1 MRKKVLYTAISLAL
15 ASPVVVHA
23 GDAQDDPEAHHTEV
37 ETIVV
42 RALPLDRTK
51 LESAQPVDVL
61 TGEKLDDR
69 RGVTLGETLARE
81 PGVHSTA
88 YGAGAGRPVI
98 RGLGGPRVR
107 VLEDGLYTADTSVA
121 SDDHAVTVDPL
132 LVDRIE
138 ILRGPATLLYG
149 SGAVGG
155 VVNIIDN
162 RIPERVPERAITGR
176 YELRGD
182 TVADERSGVFGLTG
196 GAGNFAWHVDGS
208 WRDAD
213 DYKIPGPARMEDDH
227 DHDHGHDHDDGHGS
241 DRLENSFVE
250 SQSGTIGL
258 SWIGERGFIGASFRA
273 FDTEYGIPAPH
284 EHGDDHDDHGHDHA
298 QHALSR
304 SYLLHDHDHDHDN
317 DHEEDEFVFVDM
329 KQRRWDLKGGLDNPL
344 PGFSRGRLRMSYN
357 DYEHIELPVE
367 SHGHDSDHDH
377 GHAMDHDHGHG
388 HDHDHDHFTEFHV
401 ETFQTRMELEHE
413 PIAGWRGALG
423 LQFENEKFEAE
434 GAEAFV
440 PDGETRSIG
449 LFGLEERRFGDL
461 TLSFGGR
468 VERTR
473 VALRDHHD
481 DDHDHD
487 HSHGHALMHDHDHD
501 HDHGYDDDHH
511 DIDERTFTAW
521 SVSAG
526 GVWQMS
532 EQWQSS
538 LNFSRAQRAPSHTE
552 LFADGPHLATFAFE
566 RGDAMLGKETTN
578 GLDFIFHRHGRDFDF
593 EVSLFYNDIS
603 DYIFLAETGET
614 HDGLPVRQFDQRD
627 AEFYGLEAGAV
638 WHFEDT
644 GFGHFDLRASFD
656 TVRGRLDFGD
666 NLPRISPTRIGG
678 GVDWYLG
685 GWRASADLTRFQRQS
700 KVADFESET
709 PGYNMLDLRVGYNFF
724 LAGIDMEAFVQGRN
738 LLDEEAR
745 VHTSHLKEFAPL
757 PGRNFRF
764 GLRGRF

>member
-1 MRKKVLYTAISLAL
+1 MRKNLLYSAISLAL
-15 ASPVVVHA
+15 ASSMLHA
-23 GDAQDDPEAHHTEV
+23 GDAEGEPEAHHTEV

-121 SDDHAVTVDPL
+121 SDDHAVTIDPL
-132 LVDRIE
+132 LIDRIE

-155 VVNIIDN
+155 AVNIIDN
-162 RIPERVPERAITGR
+162 RIPERVPDRPVTGR
-176 YELRGD
+176 FEVRGD

-196 GAGNFAWHVDGS
+196 GGGNIAWHVDGS

-213 DYKIPGPARMEDDH
+213 DYKIPGPARLEDDH
-227 DHDHGHDHDDGHGS
+227 DHDRGHGS
-241 DRLENSFVE
+241 ERLENSFVE

-258 SWIGERGFIGASFRA
+258 SWIGQRGFIGASFRA

-284 EHGDDHDDHGHDHA
+284 DHGEDNDHDHSHDHDS
-298 QHALSR
+298 HALSR
-304 SYLLHDHDHDHDN
+304 SHLLHDHDHDHDH
-317 DHEEDEFVFVDM
+317 DHGHEDDDEFVFVDM

-344 PGFSRGRLRMSYN
+344 PGFSRARMRMSYN
-357 DYEHIELPVE
+357 DYEHLELPVDA
-367 SHGHDSDHDH
+367 HD
-377 GHAMDHDHGHG
+377 

-401 ETFQTRMELEHE
+401 ETLQARVELEHE
-413 PIAGWRGALG
+413 PVAGWRGAFG
-423 LQFENEKFEAE
+423 LQFENEELEAE
-434 GAEAFV
+434 GAEAFI

-449 LFGLEERRFGDL
+449 LFGLEERRLGDV
-461 TLSFGGR
+461 TLSVGGR

-473 VALRDHHD
+473 ISIHDHDHGHD
-481 DDHDHD
+481 HDHDHDHD
-487 HSHGHALMHDHDHD
+487 HSHGHALQHDHDHD
-501 HDHGYDDDHH
+501 HDHGHDSDDH

-521 SVSAG
+521 SLSAG
-526 GVWQMS
+526 AVWQMS

-552 LFADGPHLATFAFE
+552 LFADGPHLATFAVE
-566 RGDAMLGKETTN
+566 RGKAMLGKETTN
-578 GLDFIFHRHGRDFDF
+578 GLDLVFHRHGRDFDF
-593 EVSLFYNDIS
+593 EVSLFYNDIR
-603 DYIFLAETGET
+603 DYIFLSDTGET
-614 HDGLPVRQFDQRD
+614 HGGLPVREFHQDD
-627 AEFYGLEAGAV
+627 AEFYGLEASAV

-656 TVRGRLDFGD
+656 TVRGRLDSGD
-666 NLPRISPTRIGG
+666 SLPRISPTRFGG
-678 GVDWYLG
+678 GVDWYLE
-685 GWRASADLTRFQRQS
+685 GWRASADLTRVQRQS

-709 PGYNMLDLRVGYNFF
+709 PGYNMLDLSLGYNFL
-724 LAGIDMEAFVQGRN
+724 LAGIDMEAFIQARN

-757 PGRNFRF
+757 PGRNFRL